1 MNSFRISALG
11 ERALIRRIARGIRTG
26 RGVVRGIGDDCAVLS
41 DGPGPYQLF
50 ASDMLVEGVH
60 FRRTADPALIGWKA
74 LAVNVSDVDAMGGVP
89 RHAVVALGLPPSTR
103 VGFVDGL
110 YRGLRR
116 CAKRYGVNLVGGDTV
131 RAPRVVIDVAI
142 LGEVEKGRVIYR
154 SGAKVGDALLVTGR
168 LGGSLRSGR
177 HLRFSPRV
185 REARA
190 LTAQARLHAMMDLS
204 DGLSQDLPRICRA
217 SGVGAVLQGAAIPRH
232 AGCSLTQA
240 LTDGED
246 FELLIA
252 SAEEDAGRLLPWAKR
267 NLPCGLH
274 RIGTVVAAKPH
285 SVVTLVAPKGMKVSS
300 SLAGFRH
307 F

>member
-1 MNSFRISALG
+1 MKLSQLG
-11 ERALIRRIARGIRTG
+11 ENGLIRWITRQIKTDRS
-26 RGVVRGIGDDCAVLS
+26 VVRGIGDDCAVLR
-41 DGPGPYQLF
+41 GTGRNLQLF
-50 ASDMLVEGVH
+50 ACDMLVEGVH
-60 FRRTADPALIGWKA
+60 FHRRDPAGAVGWKA
-74 LAVNVSDVDAMGGVP
+74 LAVNVSDIAAMGGLP
-89 RHAVVALGLPPSTR
+89 RHAVVSLGLPRQIPVS
-103 VGFVDGL
+103 FADGL

-131 RAPRVVIDVAI
+131 RAAQVVIDVAI
-142 LGEVEKGRVIYR
+142 LGEVEKGRVVYR
-154 SGAKVGDALLVTGR
+154 AGARVGDALLVTGR

-204 DGLSQDLPRICRA
+204 DGLRQDLPRICQA
-217 SGVGAVLQGAAIPRH
+217 SGVGAVLEATKIPRH
-232 AGCSLTQA
+232 AGCSIAQA

-252 SAEEDAGRLLPWAKR
+252 AAGKDADRLLPWAKR

-285 SVVTLVAPKGMKVSS
+285 SVVTLVAPKGTKIPS
-300 SLAGFRH
+300 SLAGFQH

>member
-1 MNSFRISALG
+1 MKLSQLG
-11 ERALIRRIARGIRTG
+11 EIGLIRWITRQIETDRSVL
-26 RGVVRGIGDDCAVLS
+26 RGVGDDCAVVRGSRQGL
-41 DGPGPYQLF
+41 QLF
-50 ASDMLVEGVH
+50 ACDMLVEGVH
-60 FRRTADPALIGWKA
+60 FRSRDPAEAIGWKA
-74 LAVNVSDVDAMGGVP
+74 LAVNLSDIAAMAGVP
-89 RHAVVALGLPPSTR
+89 RHAVISLGLPRRIPVS
-103 VGFVDGL
+103 FADGL

-116 CAKRYGVNLVGGDTV
+116 CARRYEVNLVGGDTV

-300 SLAGFRH
+300 SLAGFQH